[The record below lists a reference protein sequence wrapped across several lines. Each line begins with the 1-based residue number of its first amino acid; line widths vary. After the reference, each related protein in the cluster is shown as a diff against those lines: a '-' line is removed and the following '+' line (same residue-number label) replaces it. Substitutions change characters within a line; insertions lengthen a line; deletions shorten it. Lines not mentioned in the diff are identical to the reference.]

1 MSPRTGQPIG
11 GCIGFLKTLRN
22 LLDANSPS
30 AVYVAWEG
38 GGSSKRRALFSEYKK
53 NRRPDRPN
61 RFYEDDLPETDDN
74 RVRQV
79 ATLTKML
86 RCLPVCQIYVPD
98 CEGDDVIAYLSRGPL
113 LGVPKIIVTSDKD
126 MYQLI
131 DELTTVYSLHKKS
144 YVTRESMQTE
154 FRISPQNFGLAKA
167 LCGDASDNIDGVKGL
182 GFKTLAKRLPILSAT
197 DRQVLLT
204 DVFDYCAAHSDVS
217 VIYRRVLEERALVER
232 NWRLVHLGEFSLSA
246 EQAASVNRRLDT
258 FSPVA
263 DRMGLIQCML
273 SEGIGDFDVD
283 NLFYALRCVA
293 TRATSTEARA

>member
-1 MSPRTGQPIG
+1 VYEQSPAQVVI
-11 GCIGFLKTLRN
+11 
-22 LLDANSPS
+22 
-30 AVYVAWEG
+30 AWEG
-38 GGSSKRRALFSEYKK
+38 GGSTKRRAIYSEYKA
-53 NRRPDRPN
+53 NRKPERLN
-61 RFYEDDLPETDDN
+61 RFYEDDIPDTEDN
-74 RVRQV
+74 RVWQM
-79 ATLTKML
+79 AQLAKML
-86 RCLPVCQIYVPD
+86 KRFPVCQVYVHD
-98 CEGDDVIAYLSRGPL
+98 CEGDDVIAHLCRYQYKKRR
-113 LGVPKIIVTSDKD
+113 KIIVSNDRD
-126 MYQLI
+126 FYQLLDADTSI
-131 DELTTVYSLHKKS
+131 YSPQSKRIHTQVDVEK
-144 YVTRESMQTE
+144 E
-154 FRISPQNFGLAKA
+154 FFGIKPQNFALAKA

-182 GFKTLAKRLPILSAT
+182 GFKTLAKRFPILSVT
-197 DRQVLLT
+197 DRQVLLS

-283 NLFYALRCVA
+283 NLFYALKCIA